1 MHRPLHSVWTGHHR
15 FLFNGRFI
23 RGPQL
28 AGPLVVSLFSV
39 FVASCWASAAAA
51 LWSRLH
57 PLVLF
62 AGFTLI
68 VFMLLALACTF
79 FSDPGLIPP
88 RCLRAAVGLECHY
101 AVASISDGDELFSTL
116 GPFAYIDPYSKLP
129 RPVCATCQIPK
140 PPRSSHCSICQACIM
155 DFDHHCPFVG
165 NCIGGRNKRFF
176 VSYVVLTGICSAYL
190 FATSIAVCV
199 ITFFS
204 SEQFND
210 GLTALLRM
218 PGLFLCAIITLGS
231 TWCMLP
237 FSCFHIFLLCRN
249 RTTKE
254 HLTRR
259 FTSNAGFDS
268 GCRQCL
274 SSRPPPLID
283 FVQDVDEL
291 PSLPPLQQFAP
302 SIQSIP
308 AYPTSYPTFVSAV
321 AQRDLDS
328 SRRAAGYQ
336 EEPQGAAQT
345 EILAVATAAAGT
357 CPQATEALGANH
369 PV

>member
-1 MHRPLHSVWTGHHR
+1 
-15 FLFNGRFI
+15 
-23 RGPQL
+23 
-28 AGPLVVSLFSV
+28 
-39 FVASCWASAAAA
+39 
-51 LWSRLH
+51 
-57 PLVLF
+57 
-62 AGFTLI
+62 
-68 VFMLLALACTF
+68 
-79 FSDPGLIPP
+79 
-88 RCLRAAVGLECHY
+88 VGLECHY

-283 FVQDVDEL
+283 FVQDVDECGARCCL
-291 PSLPPLQQFAP
+291 YMHCTLLAHALSQA
-302 SIQSIP
+302 
-308 AYPTSYPTFVSAV
+308 AVAAPTSTVRTVYPKHPRVSHIV
-321 AQRDLDS
+321 SHICQRSGPTGSRLFS
-328 SRRAAGYQ
+328 SCCRLSGRTAG
-336 EEPQGAAQT
+336 
-345 EILAVATAAAGT
+345 
-357 CPQATEALGANH
+357 CSAN
-369 PV
+369 